1 LEKISILIVDDHALI
16 REAWSSILTN
26 DSRFDV
32 IATCDNAEEAVAQVK
47 EKRPNVILMDI
58 NMAPFSGLDATQQIL
73 RISPDSKIIGLSFY
87 SDPAYATKMLQMGG
101 SGYLTKNSS
110 REEMIKAI
118 LDVNNGN
125 RYICD
130 EIKNN
135 IPWRSVEANPGSN
148 LNSLTK
154 REIQIINLLKNGFSS
169 KEIAASLQIAY
180 STVEA
185 HRYNILKKL
194 KLKNTATL
202 VSFIYKNPNL
212 LYN

>member
-1 LEKISILIVDDHALI
+1 
-16 REAWSSILTN
+16 
-26 DSRFDV
+26 V
-32 IATCDNAEEAVAQVK
+32 IATCDNAAEAVAQVK

-58 NMAPFSGLDATQQIL
+58 NMAPFSGLDGTQQIL

-135 IPWRSVEANPGSN
+135 TSWRSVEGNPGSN

-169 KEIAASLQIAY
+169 KEIAASLQIAH

-194 KLKNTATL
+194 KFKNTATL
-202 VSFIYKNPNL
+202 ISFIYKNTDL
-212 LYN
+212 I

>member
-26 DSRFDV
+26 DPRFDV

-73 RISPDSKIIGLSFY
+73 RISPDSKIVGLSVY
-87 SDPAYATKMLQMGG
+87 SEPAYATKMLQMGG
-101 SGYLTKNSS
+101 SGYVTKNSS

-118 LDVNNGN
+118 IDVNNGN
-125 RYICD
+125 KYLCD

-135 IPWRSVEANPGSN
+135 ISRRSMEDNPGPK
-148 LNSLTK
+148 LDSLTK

-169 KEIAASLQIAY
+169 KEIAASLQIAHP
-180 STVEA
+180 TVEA
-185 HRYNILKKL
+185 HRHNILKKL

-202 VSFIYKNPNL
+202 VSFIYKNPDL
-212 LYN
+212 I